1 MLSGPR
7 RQDGFLFPQFVLFS
21 CLDPLVRFLVIL
33 LEGRNKFFQGF
44 HSTVFVLAYK
54 NLYTVEPTAD
64 AKVKDRAVVSSIH
77 NFGFALFSQ

>member
-7 RQDGFLFPQFVLFS
+7 RQDCFLFPQFVLFS
-21 CLDPLVRFLVIL
+21 RLPLVRFLVIL
-33 LEGRNKFFQGF
+33 LEGRNKFFQGL
-44 HSTVFVLAYK
+44 HSTIFVLAYK

-77 NFGFALFSQ
+77 NFCFALFSQ